1 VKRMLAALVL
11 GGAVIWTA
19 GALGTPS
26 QGQSSSLV
34 ALGALQGDVA
44 FNTGLAP
51 KAGDVTWGDKQY
63 SADQLPEFLLRLR
76 AAGVTSLGAWLQL
89 HPVVAA
95 KFGMMP
101 VGFLHSPEVVTQQ
114 TTFAPG
120 GASGWHAHPGYVTGT
135 VVSGQIVRYGPD
147 CTPQTFNAGQTF
159 YETSATP
166 FILENPSTTDPV
178 VVSVTFVVPGGTPTT
193 GLRLDRAQPA
203 TCPQ

>member
-11 GGAVIWTA
+11 GGAVVWTA
-19 GALGTPS
+19 VALGTPS

-44 FNTGLAP
+44 FNMGLTP
-51 KAGDVTWGDKQY
+51 KAGEVTWGDKQY
-63 SADQLPEFLLRLR
+63 SADQLPEFLMRLR
-76 AAGVTSLGAWLQL
+76 AAGVTSLGAWLEL
-89 HPVVAA
+89 HPAVAA
-95 KFGMMP
+95 GFGMMP

-120 GASGWHAHPGYVTGT
+120 AASGWHAHPGYVTGT

-147 CTPQTFNAGQTF
+147 CTPQTFTPGQTF

-166 FILENPSTTDPV
+166 FILKNPSTTDPV
-178 VVSVTFVVPGGTPTT
+178 IVSVTFVVPGGTPTT
-193 GLRLDRAQPA
+193 ALRIDKPQPT
-203 TCPQ
+203 TCTQ